1 MTLTKNG
8 TGWALRWRWRDGDVR
23 KILDAID
30 GSPRP
35 LVHICSGS
43 SNIGDVR
50 IDLKKIDTLESNER
64 FIKKYT
70 GHLNV
75 VGNMYQIPIK
85 TGSAGT
91 VICDPPYIDEARDG
105 GLIDELVRILQP
117 GGMLIFYAPWV
128 PRHLSLEVV
137 SIDPMPISRKSN
149 IHKLFIIYHKNQ
161 ASLFDFK

>member
-1 MTLTKNG
+1 MTTNG

-23 KILDAID
+23 KILNAID

-35 LVHICSGS
+35 LIHICSGS

-50 IDLKKIDTLESNER
+50 IDLTKIDVLKSHESI
-64 FIKKYT
+64 FITKRT
-70 GHLNV
+70 GPCNV
-75 VGNMYQIPIK
+75 YGDMYQIPIK

-105 GLIDELVRILQP
+105 GLIDELARILKP
-117 GGMLIFYAPWV
+117 GGTLIFYAPWV
-128 PRHLSLEVV
+128 PRHALLEVV
-137 SIDPMPISRKSN
+137 SIDPMPISRGSN
-149 IHKLFIIYHKNQ
+149 IHKLFTIYHKNQ